1 MENKKSAQTL
11 LDELDQ
17 FMHDEFKELEKFHE
31 SIKEAQVSESKIE
44 EQSVSSLIRN
54 EDEILE
60 DLFGDD

>member
-17 FMHDEFKELEKFHE
+17 FIHDEFKELEKLQL
-31 SIKEAQVSESKIE
+31 SVQEAQVPESKIE
-44 EQSVSSLIRN
+44 EQNVSSLIRN
-54 EDEILE
+54 EDEILK

>member
-17 FMHDEFKELEKFHE
+17 FIHDEFKELKKFHE
-31 SIKEAQVSESKIE
+31 SIREAQVPESKIE